1 MQQLANVKTKIDAMP
16 LSLGLPLL
24 LGANTLA
31 LLTLEA
37 THAIP
42 GWIKTAASLFLLF

>member
-1 MQQLANVKTKIDAMP
+1 MQQFANVKTKIDAVP
-16 LSLGLPLL
+16 VSLGLPLL
-24 LGANTLA
+24 LGVNTLA

-37 THAIP
+37 THALP

>member
-1 MQQLANVKTKIDAMP
+1 MQQLANVKTKIDAVP
-16 LSLGLPLL
+16 HVLGLPLL
-24 LGANTLA
+24 LGVNTFA

-37 THAIP
+37 THSIP